1 LFIKIEVAHGG
12 KSYNVRPYHEVPEA
26 LKLKYESEKDTLLK
40 NLALAKVFKGNLN
53 DPLDWYRFNDLSNWD
68 QIIIATMWLK
78 KSAGLENMK
87 EEPSIVY

>member
-1 LFIKIEVAHGG
+1 MFIKIEVAHGG